1 MDERLIDDRIEVRKM
16 LENGQVES
24 AIKKLNQINPEILD
38 SDRELYFE
46 MKRQQLVELIKQ
58 NKLEEAIVFAQNNL
72 SN

>member
-1 MDERLIDDRIEVRKM
+1 MIER
-16 LENGQVES
+16 GQIES
-24 AIKKLNQINPEILD
+24 AIKKLNEINQEILD